1 MQPLADDARQRG
13 RLMGFE
19 DFLGY
24 WDTRQ
29 SNPVSNQQLP
39 DHSYSFTVR
48 HLLMVVCPA
57 VRNLIVFNLL
67 SPQVWDATSADPKL
81 LGSCCDIMETG
92 LVGVWQWA
100 PLNDFFVH
108 GKRGIE
114 KQPFQLPES
123 VDTLDS
129 RSRCANTT
137 NRGGRGGADRY
148 VGREPGG
155 LYVKP
160 AYKNEN
166 RTHAYAVSS
175 S

>member
-1 MQPLADDARQRG
+1 MAAETLLLSNGAVANGDLSSNPNPNLNPTKKSRDTERRCHRRRKQKKNSKASQAPSSDANDDDSNHPQQGSCCDNHGDWTYR
-13 RLMGFE
+13 
-19 DFLGY
+19 Y

-67 SPQVWDATSADPKL
+67 SPQ
-81 LGSCCDIMETG
+81 
-92 LVGVWQWA
+92 
-100 PLNDFFVH
+100 

-123 VDTLDS
+123 VVS
-129 RSRCANTT
+129 AW
-137 NRGGRGGADRY
+137 
-148 VGREPGG
+148 G
-155 LYVKP
+155 L
-160 AYKNEN
+160 
-166 RTHAYAVSS
+166 
-175 S
+175 